1 MVYIIVFFLLL
12 FSAIFSGLTLGYF
25 SLNKDDLKRKAE
37 LGDKQ
42 AKKIYNIR
50 KDGNLLLCSLLVS
63 NVAVNSTL
71 SIFLGSVVSGI
82 IAGIMATSLIVIF
95 GEVLPQ
101 AIFSRYA
108 LKLGAKMVW
117 LVRILNFIIYPV
129 CKPMAYGLD
138 KMLGKEIPTVYSK
151 KELIKLVEHHE
162 KIKLSEVDKDEKRIV
177 KGALS
182 FSDKL
187 VKDIMT
193 SYNKIFSLKYDQK
206 INQSIINKIFQ
217 AGHSRIP
224 VYKETID
231 NIVGVLYVKDLM
243 MEEKRKNKT
252 IGELSRPK
260 VFYINDNE
268 KLDNLLNEFHSK
280 RHHLFIVRNKKG
292 KVVGIVSIEDVI
304 EEIIGTEIVDE
315 YEVDKK
321 NNKANKS

>member
-1 MVYIIVFFLLL
+1 MVYLIVFLLLL

-37 LGDKQ
+37 LGDKS

-50 KDGNLLLCSLLVS
+50 KDGNFLLCSLLVS
-63 NVAVNSTL
+63 NVAVNATL

-82 IAGIMATSLIVIF
+82 MAGVMATGLIVVF

-117 LVRILNFIIYPV
+117 LVRVLNFILYPI
-129 CKPMAYGLD
+129 CRPMAFGLD

-151 KELIKLVEHHE
+151 KELIKLVEHNE
-162 KIKLSEVDKDEKRIV
+162 KIEPTEVDKDEKRIV

-182 FSDKL
+182 FSEKL

-206 INQSIINKIFQ
+206 ASQNILNKIFK

-224 VYKETID
+224 IYKETID
-231 NIVGVLYVKDLM
+231 NIVGVLYVKDM
-243 MEEKRKNKT
+243 IMEEKRGAKT
-252 IGELSRPK
+252 VGELSRPK
-260 VFYINDNE
+260 VFYIKDNE
-268 KLDNLLNEFHSK
+268 RLDNLLNEFHSK
-280 RHHLFIVRNKKG
+280 RHHLFMVRNKKG

-315 YEVDKK
+315 YEENKK
-321 NNKANKS
+321 TNKVKK